1 MTTKS
6 ELTRNVKIFCRECQG
21 GPGPAG
27 RSAQSRSD
35 FLLTCMSSFVTKY
48 DETID
53 E

>member
-6 ELTRNVKIFCRECQG
+6 ELPRSVKIFCRECQG
-21 GPGPAG
+21 SLGQAG

-35 FLLTCMSSFVTKY
+35 SLLTCMSSFAMKY
-48 DETID
+48 DERHD